1 MDLYKMQPQRSGYS
15 SGYDLD
21 FNAAISNGV
30 AITALQFIAS
40 SLPNAF
46 DLYNEVTSTHI
57 YIHNQ
62 PNQ

>member
-46 DLYNEVTSTHI
+46 DLYNEVTPAHT
-57 YIHNQ
+57 HNQ